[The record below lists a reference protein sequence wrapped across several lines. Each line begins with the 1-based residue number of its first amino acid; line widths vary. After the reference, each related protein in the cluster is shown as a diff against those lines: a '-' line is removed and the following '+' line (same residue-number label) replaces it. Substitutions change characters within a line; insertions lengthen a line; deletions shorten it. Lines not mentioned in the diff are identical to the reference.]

1 MKTDWTGEMLPWG
14 LKSRGQKGLHYIRG
28 NCQSFKLLRHPPQNG
43 TKTMS
48 TKIGTCK
55 ITSLLAPSYL
65 YTLLVQPHP
74 SSFQR
79 NFLLQ
84 IEKHLLS
91 LTLFAVS
98 DVKKKLQ
105 MHFNI
110 FYYLELTKLK
120 KN

>member
-14 LKSRGQKGLHYIRG
+14 LKSRGQKGPHYVG
-28 NCQSFKLLRHPPQNG
+28 TVKVSNCSAIPQKG

-98 DVKKKLQ
+98 DVKKKL
-105 MHFNI
+105 
-110 FYYLELTKLK
+110 
-120 KN
+120 

>member
-1 MKTDWTGEMLPWG
+1 
-14 LKSRGQKGLHYIRG
+14 
-28 NCQSFKLLRHPPQNG
+28 
-43 TKTMS
+43 MS

-98 DVKKKLQ
+98 DVKKNAVAFLDMLQ
-105 MHFNI
+105 FLSTIWN
-110 FYYLELTKLK
+110 
-120 KN
+120 